1 MKSLSRVQLLAT
13 PWTAAHQAS
22 SSMGFSRQEYWSGVP
37 LIKSLLTFNLAT
49 RQCRFPAWNLR
60 NFSAGKNRE
69 TFQGKG
75 QRWYRFGNKIEAWRG
90 DFRARIWPLEVM
102 GPALDLAAGLG
113 EGNGTPLQYSYLE
126 NPMDGGPWWATVHG
140 VAKSRTQ
147 LRDFIFPFHFQVLEK
162 EMATHSSVL
171 TWRIPGTG
179 GPGGLPS
186 MGSHRVRHDWRLSS
200 SSSRPWEHISKFN
213 KLMWS
218 LTSVS
223 FYNIN
228 ASAYLSR
235 STAVPQL
242 WNSGDIDWGVGWDL
256 QEICS
261 IGHVPALGIHN
272 RAGVRTHLCIDCSVW
287 HISTTRSYNNHTS
300 GLSLSFSFHTS
311 LLIQKKDST
320 NLKSHFCIRT
330 FLSVFQIYQLC

>member
-1 MKSLSRVQLLAT
+1 MKFEVLLIPESKPHKSKLCLENWYSLICVSGIGSRLWNKWQPT
-13 PWTAAHQAS
+13 PVFLP
-22 SSMGFSRQEYWSGVP
+22 GE
-37 LIKSLLTFNLAT
+37 
-49 RQCRFPAWNLR
+49 
-60 NFSAGKNRE
+60 
-69 TFQGKG
+69 FQG
-75 QRWYRFGNKIEAWRG
+75 RG
-90 DFRARIWPLEVM
+90 AC
-102 GPALDLAAGLG
+102 GL
-113 EGNGTPLQYSYLE
+113 Q
-126 NPMDGGPWWATVHG
+126 
-140 VAKSRTQ
+140 
-147 LRDFIFPFHFQVLEK
+147 
-162 EMATHSSVL
+162 
-171 TWRIPGTG
+171 
-179 GPGGLPS
+179 S
-186 MGSHRVRHDWRLSS
+186 MGSHRDRHDWRLSS

>member
-1 MKSLSRVQLLAT
+1 MGRS
-13 PWTAAHQAS
+13 PWGRKESDTTERLHFP
-22 SSMGFSRQEYWSGVP
+22 FS
-37 LIKSLLTFNLAT
+37 
-49 RQCRFPAWNLR
+49 
-60 NFSAGKNRE
+60 FSC
-69 TFQGKG
+69 
-75 QRWYRFGNKIEAWRG
+75 I
-90 DFRARIWPLEVM
+90 
-102 GPALDLAAGLG
+102 G
-113 EGNGTPLQYSYLE
+113 EGNGNPLQCSYLE
-126 NPMDGGPWWATVHG
+126 NPRDGGAWWL
-140 VAKSRTQ
+140 Q
-147 LRDFIFPFHFQVLEK
+147 
-162 EMATHSSVL
+162 
-171 TWRIPGTG
+171 
-179 GPGGLPS
+179 S
-186 MGSHRVRHDWRLSS
+186 MGSHRDRHDWRLSS